1 MAMEPGQEGESPRHE
16 SAPQFP
22 SEPLTGE
29 LPPIPKN
36 VLDIRHTEVLKKR
49 AENFLLKVLPTR
61 EERGPDGGSGTLLS
75 PRGLERL
82 SDIVRDEI
90 LPELLWDNDPFGQDS
105 PPEENEYRDSYQ
117 DGASDNDPEEAW
129 KQSNPSEDSEVGA
142 VWHRDKRFLHFEPKL
157 LAGAALAD
165 GGYLLFLAMYDTKT
179 KHYIAPSFGDVG
191 LDFLHPCAV
200 SANDLIGLVL
210 GISYES
216 GIYDIE
222 STEVYLAPPILELDL
237 ATIAYGDTTPWMEQ
251 CIKQIPMWE
260 ETPPSDFEVIR
271 STIIKDGDEK
281 GNVTAFILCSGH
293 IRTPVD
299 EDEAQEASVPEQVDM
314 GAFWCKFGIG
324 PEGMPEMYHYVYFP
338 PTLEELEESLANLLE
353 LTPLDKAQEEGAPE
367 DPQAALSKAP
377 PSELQH
383 DEALERELDLEEV
396 EFSPSSQIELF
407 FENRGFPRA
416 SIPDRTLDPLPDVV
430 VRLAL
435 DRLDQIFPLNF
446 IESSPI
452 SVCLFHNPS
461 RGEYIVGIP
470 PKYLKR
476 QFTTQC
482 DLFFMKCKLEP
493 SEPGSHDITTSFFGM
508 AIQPEPFINATLELT
523 NEDPR
528 GSVLLPL
535 ILGAIDDEI
544 TVDENG
550 LLDDDTLNELI
561 VSVGFP
567 DVRDQEEDLYH
578 QMYCLAAFERS
589 QVEHLVCVKRF
600 EDGGIVVLEET
611 GSDAGVKHADC
622 FLKESATVW
631 RDA

>member
-1 MAMEPGQEGESPRHE
+1 MEPGHEGDSRRRD
-16 SAPQFP
+16 P
-22 SEPLTGE
+22 SSQSSSDPLKGE

-49 AENFLLKVLPTR
+49 AETFLLEVLPTR
-61 EERGPDGGSGTLLS
+61 EERGPDGSAGTLLS

-90 LPELLWDNDPFGQDS
+90 LPELFWDNDSFG
-105 PPEENEYRDSYQ
+105 PEPVSEGSEYRDSYQ
-117 DGASDNDPEEAW
+117 DGPNDSDPEEAW
-129 KQSNPSEDSEVGA
+129 KKADASEDRDVGA
-142 VWHRDKRFLHFEPKL
+142 VWHQDKRFLHLEPKL

-179 KHYIAPSFGDVG
+179 KHYIAPSFGEVG
-191 LDFLHPCAV
+191 LDFLKPCAV
-200 SANDLIGLVL
+200 SANDLIGLVV

-237 ATIAYGDTTPWMEQ
+237 ATIAYGDSTPWMEQ

-260 ETPPSDFEVIR
+260 ETPPSDFEIIR
-271 STIIKDGDEK
+271 STIIKDGKEK

-299 EDEAQEASVPEQVDM
+299 EEEAHDASVPEQVDM

-338 PTLEELEESLANLLE
+338 PTLEELEESMANLLE
-353 LTPLDKAQEEGAPE
+353 LERVEDSEKTEDSEDAPA
-367 DPQAALSKAP
+367 DLAKAP
-377 PSELQH
+377 ASELQH
-383 DEALERELDLEEV
+383 DEALEGGFDIEEV

-407 FENRGFPRA
+407 FENRGFLRA
-416 SIPDRTLDPLPDVV
+416 SIPDRSVDPLPDVV

-446 IESSPI
+446 AESAPI
-452 SVCLFHNPS
+452 SVCLFHNPT

-470 PKYLKR
+470 PKYLKN
-476 QFTTQC
+476 QFKTQC

-493 SEPGSHDITTSFFGM
+493 SEPGSHEITTSFFGM

-523 NEDPR
+523 SEDPR

-535 ILGAIDDEI
+535 ILGAIDDDI
-544 TVDENG
+544 PVDENG
-550 LLDDDTLNELI
+550 LIDDDTFHELV
-561 VSVGFP
+561 VSVGLP
-567 DVRDQEEDLYH
+567 DTRDQQEDRYQ
-578 QMYCLAAFERS
+578 QMFCLAAFERS
-589 QVEHLVCVKRF
+589 KVEHLVSVKRF
-600 EDGGIVVLEET
+600 EDGGIVVLEESD
-611 GSDAGVKHADC
+611 SDAGVKHADC

-631 RDA
+631 LEA